1 MLCLEDGEFAS
12 IDKLIHNKLNE
23 LARQKTSSAYD
34 ARKHLLNVRYKL
46 IQLKCTT
53 LSRYGIK

>member
-1 MLCLEDGEFAS
+1 MPCLEDGEFAS
-12 IDKLIHNKLNE
+12 IDKLIHDKLNE
-23 LARQKTSSAYD
+23 LAKQRTSSAHD
-34 ARKHLLNVRYKL
+34 ARKHLLDIRYKL